1 MSVDISLN
9 ELATA
14 EKLALME
21 RLWVDLSRQPQDVP
35 SPAWHGV
42 VLDEHREAVR
52 QGRTTFV
59 AWEEARQ
66 RRADQAPRIPVVIE
80 SEQVQQALVSARPTR
95 LRGSGTSREVLPSTP
110 PPHRQSRH
118 AGGDRCRRRHPAAL
132 ARRCPLHRIHR

>member
-9 ELATA
+9 ELTTA
-14 EKLALME
+14 EKLELME

-42 VLDEHREAVR
+42 VFDERREAVR

-66 RRADQAPRIPVVIE
+66 RLLD
-80 SEQVQQALVSARPTR
+80 
-95 LRGSGTSREVLPSTP
+95 
-110 PPHRQSRH
+110 RH
-118 AGGDRCRRRHPAAL
+118 G
-132 ARRCPLHRIHR
+132 